1 MLAGDSIPINIGTFS
16 NDMTTFTSKDDILTL
31 LVHLGYLT
39 YNSINGTVSIPNK
52 EVSQEYINAISTMD
66 WYGVA
71 NSVEDSRKLLE
82 EMWSLN
88 AEAVAAGVEKAHEEI
103 SILQY
108 NDENSLSCTIQ
119 LAFYFAREYYT
130 IIRELPAGKGFADI
144 CMIPRIQHLDKPA
157 IIIELKWDKS
167 AIGAIKQIKEKC
179 YGNALRDYSGIL
191 LLVGINY
198 NKSTKKHECIIES
211 VQK

>member
-1 MLAGDSIPINIGTFS
+1 MDMDGLKASVVRMLAGDSIPINIGTFS

-39 YNSINGTVSIPNK
+39 YNIINGTVSIPNK

-71 NSVEDSRKLLE
+71 NSVEDSLKLLKE
-82 EMWSLN
+82 LWSLN

-108 NDENSLSCTIQ
+108 NDENSLS
-119 LAFYFAREYYT
+119 
-130 IIRELPAGKGFADI
+130 
-144 CMIPRIQHLDKPA
+144 
-157 IIIELKWDKS
+157 
-167 AIGAIKQIKEKC
+167 
-179 YGNALRDYSGIL
+179 
-191 LLVGINY
+191 
-198 NKSTKKHECIIES
+198 
-211 VQK
+211 

>member
-1 MLAGDSIPINIGTFS
+1 
-16 NDMTTFTSKDDILTL
+16 
-31 LVHLGYLT
+31 
-39 YNSINGTVSIPNK
+39 
-52 EVSQEYINAISTMD
+52 MD

-119 LAFYFAREYYT
+119 LAFYFAQEYYT
-130 IIRELPAGKGFADI
+130 IVREVPTGKGFADV
-144 CMIPRIQHLDKPA
+144 CMIPRKRHLDKPA
-157 IIIELKWDKS
+157 VIIELKWDKS
-167 AIGAIKQIKEKC
+167 TVGALEQIKEK
-179 YGNALRDYSGIL
+179 NMEA
-191 LLVGINY
+191 
-198 NKSTKKHECIIES
+198 H
-211 VQK
+211 